1 MPDPENNAL
10 PVEHRFI
17 DEVGDTTFYGKGKQ
31 IILGQEGVSLTFGL
45 GIVKFNRPLV
55 QVREEI
61 AALQGQVE
69 ADALLNSVPSVA
81 KRMARGGFFFHA
93 CKDTDDVRS
102 VFLHY
107 LRDLDCEAEF
117 HIARKIPSIF
127 LRKHN
132 GRDDEFYADVL
143 SHLIKGRLK
152 APRRMVLNI
161 AERGSSTRAR
171 VLQTA
176 LTKASGRARKRWTPE
191 DLKTELVFNVQSPSR
206 EPLLAVPDYLGWA
219 IQRVFERGQTRYYD
233 YLRQRIRLV
242 VDLYDTANH
251 VGNAN
256 YYDAIRNPLTSKNK
270 IDPPST

>member
-1 MPDPENNAL
+1 MLDPEINAL

-31 IILGQEGVSLTFGL
+31 MILGQEGVSLTFGL
-45 GIVKFNRPLV
+45 GIVKFNRPLG

-117 HIARKIPSIF
+117 HIARKTPSIF

-143 SHLIKGRLK
+143 SHLIKERLK
-152 APRRMVLNI
+152 EPRRMVLNI

-242 VDLYDTANH
+242 VDLYDTANYL
-251 VGNAN
+251 GNAN